1 MTKTRTLAL
10 GTVLAAVL
18 FGAPAFAQDI
28 AKGERIFKR
37 CAACHTLEADG
48 KHKVGP
54 NLNGIFGR
62 QIATA
67 EDYEY
72 SKAFQE
78 ADFVWSEE
86 IMREYLVN
94 PKTYVEG
101 TKMSFVGLRKPE
113 DIENIVAFLKQATD
127 PAVTN

>member
-18 FGAPAFAQDI
+18 FGAPVFAQDI

-37 CAACHTLEADG
+37 CAACHTLEAGG

-72 SKAFQE
+72 SSVCRLSRRPISFG
-78 ADFVWSEE
+78 
-86 IMREYLVN
+86 
-94 PKTYVEG
+94 PKRSCANT
-101 TKMSFVGLRKPE
+101 
-113 DIENIVAFLKQATD
+113 
-127 PAVTN
+127 